1 MVTIIIL
8 TILLVV
14 VSIIFAIIE
23 GSIMILL
30 KFGWLIIC
38 VSVELIM
45 RVLINKGVI
54 IQPLSFS
61 RNTQRLL
68 WTNGSIEIIF

>member
-1 MVTIIIL
+1 MKGGDDMVTIIIL

-38 VSVELIM
+38 VLLIAAL
-45 RVLINKGVI
+45 VKYLK
-54 IQPLSFS
+54 
-61 RNTQRLL
+61 TKKK
-68 WTNGSIEIIF
+68 

>member
-38 VSVELIM
+38 VLLIAA
-45 RVLINKGVI
+45 LAKY
-54 IQPLSFS
+54 LKH
-61 RNTQRLL
+61 
-68 WTNGSIEIIF
+68 EKK